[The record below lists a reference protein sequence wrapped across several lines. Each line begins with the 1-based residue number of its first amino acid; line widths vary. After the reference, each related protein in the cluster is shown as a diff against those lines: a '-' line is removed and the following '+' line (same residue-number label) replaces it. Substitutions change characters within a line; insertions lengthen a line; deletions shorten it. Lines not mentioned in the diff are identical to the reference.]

1 LWHIALGD
9 ESSLHMYRLAEALN
23 DGKALAVIN
32 GAPQIDPIYRYRAAI
47 AESYAGGSAIHVG
60 AGALEEISRQYL
72 KFVEDHEG
80 WFINSRSDA
89 SVGILFSWRDLVF
102 LQNND
107 LSTTHVIPWKENS
120 FRRAAALLARQGVP
134 YDFVVIEKGLTAA
147 QLARYKVLVAPEI
160 NLLDDADASVLKE
173 YVSSGGHLLCI
184 GNLGASKT
192 VEKNEYVKR
201 SKALLTEWTGKDA
214 RHSYLEAPLGSGAI
228 AFVPAAITG
237 DSEKTMTATADFK
250 RASENTGLG
259 SQLKLKCSAT
269 VEATIRANKS
279 QRFIHLVRLGPTDG
293 ASDVSMSI
301 DYTLP
306 PDAQVSSVE
315 AASTDTSSDLGMTW
329 SLTSPGMLHIDL
341 KRLEQYVII
350 HATLR

>member
-1 LWHIALGD
+1 
-9 ESSLHMYRLAEALN
+9 M
-23 DGKALAVIN
+23 
-32 GAPQIDPIYRYRAAI
+32 
-47 AESYAGGSAIHVG
+47 
-60 AGALEEISRQYL
+60 
-72 KFVEDHEG
+72 
-80 WFINSRSDA
+80 
-89 SVGILFSWRDLVF
+89 
-102 LQNND
+102 
-107 LSTTHVIPWKENS
+107 
-120 FRRAAALLARQGVP
+120 
-134 YDFVVIEKGLTAA
+134 
-147 QLARYKVLVAPEI
+147 
-160 NLLDDADASVLKE
+160 
-173 YVSSGGHLLCI
+173 CI
-184 GNLGASKT
+184 GNFGASKT
-192 VEKNEYVKR
+192 VVKNEYVKR

-214 RHSYLEAPLGSGAI
+214 NHSYSEASLGSGAI
-228 AFVPAAITG
+228 AYVPAAITG

-250 RASENTGLG
+250 HGSQYTGLA
-259 SQLKLKCSAT
+259 SQLKLKCNTT

>member
-1 LWHIALGD
+1 
-9 ESSLHMYRLAEALN
+9 M
-23 DGKALAVIN
+23 
-32 GAPQIDPIYRYRAAI
+32 
-47 AESYAGGSAIHVG
+47 
-60 AGALEEISRQYL
+60 
-72 KFVEDHEG
+72 
-80 WFINSRSDA
+80 
-89 SVGILFSWRDLVF
+89 
-102 LQNND
+102 
-107 LSTTHVIPWKENS
+107 IPWKENS

-192 VEKNEYVKR
+192 VEKSDYVKR

-228 AFVPAAITG
+228 AFVPAAVTG

-279 QRFIHLVRLGPTDG
+279 QRFIHLVRLGPTDE

-315 AASTDTSSDLGMTW
+315 AASTDTSSDLGM
-329 SLTSPGMLHIDL
+329 SPSD
-341 KRLEQYVII
+341 
-350 HATLR
+350 